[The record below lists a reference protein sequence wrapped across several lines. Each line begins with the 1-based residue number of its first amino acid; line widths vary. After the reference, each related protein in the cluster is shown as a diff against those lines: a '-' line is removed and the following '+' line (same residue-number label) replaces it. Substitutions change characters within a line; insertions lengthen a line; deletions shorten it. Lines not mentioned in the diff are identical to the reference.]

1 MTQLEK
7 GICAAKAHTTG
18 AREEGASRT
27 SEGCLDVKLTFPGT
41 KGDGTN
47 PEQLSAVGW
56 SSCYLSATKIVAA

>member
-1 MTQLEK
+1 MSQLEK
-7 GICAAKAHTTG
+7 GIYTAKAHTTG

-27 SEGCLDVKLTFPGT
+27 FEGGLDVKLTIPGA